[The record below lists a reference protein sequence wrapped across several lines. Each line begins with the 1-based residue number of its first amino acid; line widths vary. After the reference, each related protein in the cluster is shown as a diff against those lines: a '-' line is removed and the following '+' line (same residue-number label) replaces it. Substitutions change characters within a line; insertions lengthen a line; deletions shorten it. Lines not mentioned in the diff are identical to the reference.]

1 METTNE
7 NNWSTFTHLSTLS
20 QYCIP
25 FGNYIFPILIWSSKK
40 DKSDFID
47 FNGKQV
53 INFQLSILIY
63 TLVLAM
69 IALPIFIVSFFNI
82 IPLNT
87 IINDTDTVLNNFNL
101 ESINGILI
109 VGIIAFLLIIGLKIA
124 EFLLIIYAAVKS
136 SNGERY
142 NYPLT
147 ISFIK

>member
-1 METTNE
+1 MET
-7 NNWSTFTHLSTLS
+7 STEKKIAALTHLSTFS
-20 QYCIP
+20 QYIIP